1 MKRQK
6 LEEKIEL
13 LMSLLRMKDDMKQA
27 VRLVCIDDKMSVYAA
42 SKEFGVSRSA
52 LLSALE
58 SLSKVDKTVEALHKY
73 RNVEIKRLKNKQED
87 EDTN

>member
-1 MKRQK
+1 
-6 LEEKIEL
+6 
-13 LMSLLRMKDDMKQA
+13 MSLLRMKDDMKQA

>member
-1 MKRQK
+1 MKQQK

-13 LMSLLRMKDDMKQA
+13 LMSLLRMKDEMKQA
-27 VRLVCIDDKMSVYAA
+27 VRFVCQNERTSIYAA

-52 LLSALE
+52 LLAALE
-58 SLSKVDKTVEALHKY
+58 SLLRVDQTVKALHKY

-87 EDTN
+87 ENTN

>member
-1 MKRQK
+1 MKQQK

-13 LMSLLRMKDDMKQA
+13 LMSLLRMKDEMKQA

-87 EDTN
+87 EDK

>member
-1 MKRQK
+1 
-6 LEEKIEL
+6 
-13 LMSLLRMKDDMKQA
+13 MKQA

>member
-1 MKRQK
+1 MKQQK

-13 LMSLLRMKDDMKQA
+13 LMSLLRMKDEMRQA
-27 VRLVCIDDKMSVYAA
+27 VRLVCIDEKMSVYAA

-52 LLSALE
+52 LLAALE
-58 SLSKVDKTVEALHKY
+58 SLLRVDQKVEALHKY

-87 EDTN
+87 EDK

>member
-1 MKRQK
+1 MKQQK
-6 LEEKIEL
+6 IEEKIEL
-13 LMSLLRMKDDMKQA
+13 LISLLRMKSEMKQA
-27 VRLVCIDDKMSVYAA
+27 VRFVCQNERTSIYAA

-52 LLSALE
+52 LLSALD
-58 SLSKVDKTVEALHKY
+58 SLFRVDQTVEALHKY